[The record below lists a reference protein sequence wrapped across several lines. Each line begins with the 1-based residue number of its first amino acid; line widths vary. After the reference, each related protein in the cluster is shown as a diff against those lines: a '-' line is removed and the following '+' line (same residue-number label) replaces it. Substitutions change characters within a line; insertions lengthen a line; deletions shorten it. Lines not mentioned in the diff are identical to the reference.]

1 MPMHDIAL
9 EFNHIWKKFKRGE
22 KYDSLRD
29 LIPAM
34 TKRLFSGNLRGELQ
48 EKEFWA
54 LRDVSFEVKR
64 GEALGIIGPNGA
76 GKSTILKLLSGILRP
91 NKGDMRVNG
100 RLSALIEVGAGFHPD
115 LTGRENIYLNGS
127 ILGMKKKEIY
137 DKFEGIVSFSE
148 LEEFIDTPVK
158 RYSSGMYARLG
169 FSVAAHMEPD
179 ILLVDEV
186 LSVGDSSF
194 QARCIEKI
202 RSLRASGVTIIF
214 ISHNMEAVLDLCTR
228 TILLFKGSVIAV
240 GSTEDIIKQYRK
252 GSWQN
257 LAIEHEDRD
266 RKSNPI
272 KIKSVSFL
280 DHEGHEKL
288 AFRTGDKIVIR
299 IFLAANER
307 ISRPVLGVALYN
319 TRGFCVYGHN
329 SKVDRYELGDIY
341 GRNEVEIEYEKME
354 LQSGTYLLT
363 VGIFDSLGINAYELK
378 DRYYNFSING
388 EEGETGVIHIPHKWR
403 SRSLGKDDS

>member
-1 MPMHDIAL
+1 MSEVAL
-9 EFNHIWKKFKRGE
+9 EFNHVWKKFKKGE
-22 KYDSLRD
+22 KYNSLRD

-34 TKRLFSGNLRGELQ
+34 TKRLFTGNHRGELQ

-54 LRDVSFEVKR
+54 VKDVSFQVKR

-76 GKSTILKLLSGILRP
+76 GKSTILKLLSGIMRP
-91 NKGDMRVNG
+91 NKGDIKVNG

-127 ILGMKKKEIY
+127 ILGMKKREIY
-137 DKFEGIVSFSE
+137 DKFDGIVSFSE

-214 ISHNMEAVLDLCTR
+214 ISHNTEAVLDLCAR

-252 GSWQN
+252 GSWQK

-266 RKSNPI
+266 KKSSPI
-272 KIKSVSFL
+272 KIRSVSFL
-280 DHEGHEKL
+280 DCEGHEKL
-288 AFRTGDKIVIR
+288 AFRTGDKIIIR
-299 IFLAANER
+299 IIIVAYQR
-307 ISRPVLGVALYN
+307 ISNPVLGLAFHN
-319 TRGFCVYGHN
+319 ERGICVYGHN
-329 SKVDRYELGDIY
+329 SKVDKYDLGDVFGTYQI
-341 GRNEVEIEYEKME
+341 EIEYEKME
-354 LQSGTYLLT
+354 LQPGNYLLT
-363 VGIFDSLGINAYELK
+363 VGIYDSLGLNPYEVK
-378 DRYYNFSING
+378 DKFYTFTING
-388 EEGETGVIHIPHKWR
+388 RAGEIGLIYIPHEWK
-403 SRSLGKDDS
+403 SEKYI